1 MFFGTDQGL
10 EAREPPRN
18 MLVAMGMAAVL
29 CIAIGMFPQPLYA
42 LLPYPVDFEPYTG
55 VHVTESLGILMFT
68 ALGFILFR
76 RALDPENTISI
87 DTDWFYRKGARHFMW
102 LAERPLASCETAVSN
117 VAETAALPLLHG
129 TARAGLRI
137 DLNGVDAVV
146 NGVAGAILRGG
157 RALRRLQTG
166 VVTHYALAMI
176 AGVIAVTVIFAV
188 VWR

>member
-1 MFFGTDQGL
+1 
-10 EAREPPRN
+10 
-18 MLVAMGMAAVL
+18 VL
-29 CIAIGMFPQPLYA
+29 FL
-42 LLPYPVDFEPYTG
+42 
-55 VHVTESLGILMFT
+55 
-68 ALGFILFR
+68 

-102 LAERPLASCETAVSN
+102 LAEKPLASYEKAVSD
-117 VAETAALPLLHG
+117 VSETAALPFLYR

-137 DLNGVDAVV
+137 DLNGVDGVV
-146 NGVAGAILRGG
+146 NGVAGAILHGG

-176 AGVIAVTVIFAV
+176 AGVIAATAVFAV